1 MFGWAV
7 WRRAARALVADGHGV
22 GMLAGDGFQM
32 PGAFLVLNGKIV
44 REYRHDTAASRPDYC
59 KLAAV

>member
-1 MFGWAV
+1 
-7 WRRAARALVADGHGV
+7 
-22 GMLAGDGFQM
+22 M

-44 REYRHDTAASRPDYC
+44 REYRHETAASRPDYC